1 MTVDKKRSIGIAA
14 KEVGVQEYVIRFWE
28 TQFPDFIK
36 PSIGVGGR
44 RYYYDS
50 DIDTLL
56 KVKKYLY
63 EDGYTIK
70 GLQNLLKNKKTSTDV
85 KKEVQYHHDT
95 SLNASAPNND
105 NQYFNSR
112 ESNTYNQPS
121 PESTNDNYDNRVLKS
136 KLLDFRNHLLNFS
149 IKLENIY

>member
-1 MTVDKKRSIGIAA
+1 MPVDKKRSIGIAA

-36 PSIGVGGR
+36 PSIGAGGR

-63 EDGYTIK
+63 DDGYTIK
-70 GLQNLLKNKKTSTDV
+70 GLQNLLKSKKVLEKTKKGYANFTDV
-85 KKEVQYHHDT
+85 SVSDCDADFEQKQV
-95 SLNASAPNND
+95 L
-105 NQYFNSR
+105 
-112 ESNTYNQPS
+112 
-121 PESTNDNYDNRVLKS
+121 STNNCNLQPANNQVNQLLKN
-136 KLLDFRNHLLNFS
+136 KLNEFKNHLLNFS
-149 IKLENIY
+149 IRLENI

>member
-1 MTVDKKRSIGIAA
+1 MPVDKKRSIGIAA

-36 PSIGVGGR
+36 PSIGAGGR

-63 EDGYTIK
+63 DDGYTIK
-70 GLQNLLKNKKTSTDV
+70 GLQNLLKTKKVLEKNKKDYDNSTTSVLTDGFDIDFEQKRV
-85 KKEVQYHHDT
+85 
-95 SLNASAPNND
+95 S
-105 NQYFNSR
+105 
-112 ESNTYNQPS
+112 
-121 PESTNDNYDNRVLKS
+121 STNNYSLQSMNNHTNQLLKN
-136 KLLDFRNHLLNFS
+136 KLAEFKNHLINFS
-149 IKLENIY
+149 IKLENI